1 MNAIF
6 AVDAFGG
13 FGTGTDMPWP
23 RCSEDLQRFK
33 QYTSGKTVVMG
44 SGTWNSNMPKPLPQR
59 RNCVLSTTLR
69 DDRCEIY
76 FSTEEF
82 RNTVG
87 TDDSIWVIG
96 GVGVLNALRPWV
108 NTVYMTR
115 FKGVFSCTHRLNTA
129 DYLNGFVLQERQQ
142 LDTHIFDIWQKYDRV

>member
-6 AVDAFGG
+6 AVDAHGG

-23 RCSEDLQRFK
+23 HCNEDLQRFK

-44 SGTWNSNMPKPLPQR
+44 SGTWSSNMPKPLPNR

-69 DDRCEIY
+69 DSRCEVF
-76 FSTEEF
+76 FSSDEF
-82 RNTVG
+82 RAVVG
-87 TDDSIWVIG
+87 SDDNIWVIG
-96 GVGVLNALRPWV
+96 GVGVLNTLRPWV

-115 FKGVFSCTHRLNTA
+115 FKGVFPCTVRLNTA
-129 DYLNGFVLQERQQ
+129 KYLDGFVLQDRQQ
-142 LDTHIFDIWQKYDRV
+142 LDTHIFDIWQRYARV

>member
-6 AVDAFGG
+6 AVDAYGG

-33 QYTSGKTVVMG
+33 KYTSGKTVVMG
-44 SGTWNSNMPKPLPQR
+44 SGTWNSNMPKPLPNR

-69 DDRCEIY
+69 DDRCTIF
-76 FSTEEF
+76 FSTEEL
-82 RNTVG
+82 RAELGVG
-87 TDDSIWVIG
+87 DDIWVIG
-96 GVGVLNALRPWV
+96 GVGILNTLRPWV

-115 FKGVFSCTHRLNTA
+115 FKGVFPCTVRLNTHE
-129 DYLNGFVLQERQQ
+129 YLNGFVLQDRQQ
-142 LDTHIFDIWQKYDRV
+142 LDDHIFDIWQRIR